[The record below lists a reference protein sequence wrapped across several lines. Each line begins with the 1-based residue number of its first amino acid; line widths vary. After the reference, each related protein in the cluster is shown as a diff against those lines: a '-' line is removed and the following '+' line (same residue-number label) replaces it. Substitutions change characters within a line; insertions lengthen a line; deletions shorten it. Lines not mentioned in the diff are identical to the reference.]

1 MIVAIILG
9 TLAVAGVAAMAILR
23 RRGVFLFEVLP
34 ADGDIY
40 DITIKF
46 DK

>member
-9 TLAVAGVAAMAILR
+9 TMAVAGVAAMAILHL
-23 RRGVFLFEVLP
+23 RGVFLFEILP

-40 DITIKF
+40 DITIKL